1 MGKSLRPRPGKQR
14 FGGRSLFF
22 VNFILVMVPL
32 TYFGYQPLLR
42 STASIIISDSEPKK
56 ADAIVLLGGGE
67 AGRAWGAADL
77 YRDKFGSYVVVTAE
91 PLLPDEA
98 ELRKI
103 GIEVATGLDN
113 NVRILRALGVPE
125 EKIIRVEPYVQDTF
139 DELVHVGELAA
150 EKHWKSLVIVTS
162 NYHTRRTRFTAK
174 YVFRRTFEFT
184 VVASKHG
191 GLNRSGWWQ
200 NRRDV
205 RTFLIEFEK
214 LVAYTLYIGPR
225 MLWTSLR
232 STNPPSMSSVEK
244 RIQLAAERVGQNV

>member
-1 MGKSLRPRPGKQR
+1 PTHRRER
-14 FGGRSLFF
+14 
-22 VNFILVMVPL
+22 
-32 TYFGYQPLLR
+32 
-42 STASIIISDSEPKK
+42 
-56 ADAIVLLGGGE
+56 
-67 AGRAWGAADL
+67 
-77 YRDKFGSYVVVTAE
+77 
-91 PLLPDEA
+91 
-98 ELRKI
+98 
-103 GIEVATGLDN
+103 
-113 NVRILRALGVPE
+113 VRRMCLE

-174 YVFRRTFEFT
+174 YVFRRTFEVT

-232 STNPPSMSSVEK
+232 STNPSSISSVEK